1 MKKNLLLSLLFSIIF
16 FNANHTQAQEQT
28 SVPVDSVKT
37 PEEHRFGFIDV
48 NAYYDTR
55 HASTITINYLALL
68 SKRLSYFS
76 FVNFQQSAPGDVQHL
91 NAFDFFYTEHNLTYT
106 PFKKI
111 PIDVN
116 VQLVMLSL
124 PNSTKLRFAPSW
136 RIHDTPV
143 IDKFF
148 KSINLKWGINF
159 HVVQLGY
166 NFPLNDFT
174 WQMEHFYK
182 LDIAPKL
189 LNNRLYISG
198 FADHTMGGPIAK
210 GLVMEHQAGLRLFD
224 NFYAVAEYRHF
235 SYFPTQYRN
244 GWGLGL
250 EYLVVFK

>member
-1 MKKNLLLSLLFSIIF
+1 
-16 FNANHTQAQEQT
+16 
-28 SVPVDSVKT
+28 
-37 PEEHRFGFIDV
+37 
-48 NAYYDTR
+48 
-55 HASTITINYLALL
+55 
-68 SKRLSYFS
+68 
-76 FVNFQQSAPGDVQHL
+76 
-91 NAFDFFYTEHNLTYT
+91 
-106 PFKKI
+106 
-111 PIDVN
+111 
-116 VQLVMLSL
+116 MLSL

-166 NFPLNDFT
+166 HFPLNDFT

-189 LNNRLYISG
+189 LNNRVYISG

-210 GLVMEHQAGLRLFD
+210 GLVMEHQAGIRLID

-250 EYLVVFK
+250 EYLIVFK